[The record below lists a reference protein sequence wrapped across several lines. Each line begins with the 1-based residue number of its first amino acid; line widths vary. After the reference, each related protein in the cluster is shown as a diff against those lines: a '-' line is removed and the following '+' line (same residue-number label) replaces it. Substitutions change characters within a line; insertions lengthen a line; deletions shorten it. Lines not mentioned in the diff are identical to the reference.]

1 MKLTKKDKEI
11 LISGGTIEDDFP
23 QIEAA
28 STGRN
33 TTYTV
38 DNQRISRNKAIAL
51 LGRKNFLFGLARSAF
66 HWSSCQ
72 TTPDGREVSF
82 DSSKFFE
89 T

>member
-1 MKLTKKDKEI
+1 ML
-11 LISGGTIEDDFP
+11 SGGISENDFP

-51 LGRKNFLFGLARSAF
+51 LGRKRFLFGLARSAF
-66 HWSSCQ
+66 HWSACQ

-82 DSSKFFE
+82 DSGKFFE

>member
-11 LISGGTIEDDFP
+11 LLSGGISENDFP

-51 LGRKNFLFGLARSAF
+51 LGRKRFLFGLARSAF

-89 T
+89 M

>member
-11 LISGGTIEDDFP
+11 LLIGGISENDFP

-33 TTYTV
+33 TIYEV
-38 DNQRISRNKAIAL
+38 DNRRISRNKAIAL
-51 LGRKNFLFGLARSAF
+51 LGRKSFLFGLARSAF

-72 TTPDGREVSF
+72 FTPDGREVSF

-89 T
+89 M